1 MKNIKREL
9 EWERELNVE
18 CNIVEDH
25 TQQDASNRAKETKA
39 GKTILFFLFF
49 PCCKDVLWLKS
60 FNEEEEATEKRYMPY
75 INSYTDSVIVHEYNG
90 FIYCAN
96 KREALKM
103 IVLQTF

>member
-1 MKNIKREL
+1 MFFAVIPWTKNRKTISKLERTKREYYMSEYNKMKNIKREL

-18 CNIVEDH
+18 CDIVEDH

-60 FNEEEEATEKRYMPY
+60 FDEEE
-75 INSYTDSVIVHEYNG
+75 
-90 FIYCAN
+90 
-96 KREALKM
+96 
-103 IVLQTF
+103 